1 MSDLVRF
8 LSLAL
13 AFFAIAGLVI
23 AFTVGRNCVFGDPEA
38 AIAEEIKDIPPNFEM
53 KALDFLEAYLTD
65 EDAASSIYDGKV
77 GIITG
82 IEPSDALSR
91 SGRVRTFPRGNG
103 WIRLHADGLW
113 EVRCFL
119 SDEEQDKLR
128 SPREGSRKSHI
139 LKGRVEGINEKQL
152 TIDLR
157 GCIVLF

>member
-1 MSDLVRF
+1 MAVLGRF
-8 LSLAL
+8 FFLAI

-23 AFTVGRNCVFGDPEA
+23 ALFVGRNCLRSASEA
-38 AIAEEIKDIPPNFEM
+38 DITEQIWDVPPTFEM
-53 KALDFLEAYLTD
+53 KALDFVEAYLAD
-65 EDAASSIYDGKV
+65 EAAAAAAYNGKV
-77 GIITG
+77 GIVTG

-91 SGRVRTFPRGNG
+91 TGRVRTFPRGNG

-119 SDEEQDKLR
+119 SDEQQDKLR

-139 LKGRVEGINEKQL
+139 LKGKVEGINEKQL